1 MTLRVGDHWDPLQ
14 NFVSATDEQG
24 RLVYWGDSRVT
35 CENNVNTSS
44 PGKYMVTYFWR
55 FMPGSLKPTV
65 QSTANVIVKAK
76 MSIQTQDTTV
86 YIGHKWSPKDNFV
99 SAIDDDGNEVRW
111 GDPRISINGASV
123 DVTKPGV
130 AFLSYTLNDKGKTVS
145 SVFTVTVKPD
155 RTSIHTRDTILKVG
169 QKWKTRDNFV
179 SATDEN
185 GDPVSWW
192 NWNISTHSAYV
203 DTSKP
208 GVTHLTYTYYGA
220 VSTVSSNFTVT
231 VVNSAP
237 SLQVPSAYCFGS
249 YKLGDSNPL
258 LFWEK
263 SSKISVT
270 SLGDTQW
277 ELSVSLNSESSL
289 NGYLKL
295 GNRTLSEQSQ
305 KVIEGLGSMVVT
317 DRFSSDE
324 FIKVDYTG
332 VKQLR
337 KDTGSLEWKLT
348 PSIKEV
354 RE

>member
-35 CENNVNTSS
+35 CQNNVNTSS
-44 PGKYMVTYFWR
+44 PGKYRVTYFWR
-55 FMPGSLKPTV
+55 FMPGSLKPTI

-86 YIGHKWSPKDNFV
+86 YIGHRWSPK
-99 SAIDDDGNEVRW
+99 
-111 GDPRISINGASV
+111 
-123 DVTKPGV
+123 
-130 AFLSYTLNDKGKTVS
+130 
-145 SVFTVTVKPD
+145 
-155 RTSIHTRDTILKVG
+155 
-169 QKWKTRDNFV
+169 DNFV